1 MKILIVDDKEE
12 NLYLLDA
19 MLKGSG
25 YDVVSALN
33 GKEALEKLHAEEFD
47 MIISDIL
54 MPIMDG
60 FTLCRECKR
69 EQKLKEIPFVFYTAT
84 YKDKR
89 DEELALKLGADKY
102 LLKPMEPEKLIDTI
116 QGLFR
121 DIGEGKIGP
130 KKPVLVEEEETFKLY
145 SERLIKKLEKKM
157 LDLES
162 ETAQRKVYAEQL
174 ERVNRILHAI
184 RNVNQL
190 IVRENDRQRLIQA
203 TCDNLTKIGGY
214 YNTWVALF
222 DESGGLAAT
231 AEAGLGKNFLPIV
244 QQLKRGDSVTC
255 VQQALKQA
263 GVIVIKDPLSTCS
276 GCPMAKHYSG
286 RCGIA
291 IRFEHDSK
299 VYGLLVASVTVD
311 LGEYEEERSL
321 IREVVGDIA
330 FALASIEKGEQKK
343 RAEEALRDSEE
354 RFRLIAE
361 NSPDYIVQTDTQGNV
376 VYSSPAIERI
386 SGRSPKEIAGRN
398 FTDILPPT
406 SLSIARTVFK
416 KVAEGETVANVK
428 VDLLHRNG
436 SLVPVEVG
444 IAPIMKNKEVVGFL
458 GIARDITERKQAE
471 EELKQS
477 NTALYKVMHDTIQAM
492 AVTCE
497 MRDPYTAGHQQQVS
511 KLVVAIAEEL
521 HLSDKEQEG
530 LRVAALVHDIGKMS
544 IPAEILSKPGKLNTM
559 EFDLVKGH
567 VQASYDILKGID
579 FPWPVAQIVCQHHE
593 RMDGSGYPNAL
604 SGKDIVHEARV
615 LAVADVVEAMVSH
628 RPYRPALGIEIALVE
643 ISNNRGKLYDA
654 DVVDA
659 CLTVFRDK
667 GFKFE

>member
-19 MLKGSG
+19 ILKGSG
-25 YDVVSALN
+25 YDAVSAVN

-54 MPIMDG
+54 MPVMDG
-60 FTLCRECKR
+60 FKLCRECKR
-69 EQKLKEIPFVFYTAT
+69 DQKLKDIPFVFYTAT

-116 QGLFR
+116 QSLFR

-130 KKPVLVEEEETFKLY
+130 KKPVLEEEEETFKLY

-174 ERVNRILHAI
+174 ERVNRILRAI
-184 RNVNQL
+184 RSINQL

-203 TCDNLTKIGGY
+203 ACDNLTKIGGY
-214 YNTWVALF
+214 YNAWVALF

-263 GVIVIKDPLSTCS
+263 GVVVIKDPLSYCS
-276 GCPMAKHYSG
+276 DCPMAKHYSG
-286 RCGIA
+286 RSEIA

-311 LGEYEEERSL
+311 LGEYGEEQSL
-321 IREVVGDIA
+321 INEVAGDIA
-330 FALASIEKGEQKK
+330 FALGSIEKEEQKK
-343 RAEEALRDSEE
+343 RAEA
-354 RFRLIAE
+354 
-361 NSPDYIVQTDTQGNV
+361 
-376 VYSSPAIERI
+376 
-386 SGRSPKEIAGRN
+386 
-398 FTDILPPT
+398 
-406 SLSIARTVFK
+406 
-416 KVAEGETVANVK
+416 
-428 VDLLHRNG
+428 
-436 SLVPVEVG
+436 
-444 IAPIMKNKEVVGFL
+444 
-458 GIARDITERKQAE
+458 
-471 EELKQS
+471 ELKQS
-477 NTALYKVMHDTIQAM
+477 NASLDKAMQDTIQAM

-497 MRDPYTAGHQQQVS
+497 MRDPYTAGHQQRVAQ
-511 KLVVAIAEEL
+511 LVLTIAEEL
-521 HLSDKEQEG
+521 HLSDKEKIG
-530 LRVAALVHDIGKMS
+530 LRTAAFLHDIGKMS
-544 IPAEILSKPGKLNTM
+544 VPSEILSKPGKLNTM
-559 EFDLVKGH
+559 EFDLVKKH
-567 VQASYDILKGID
+567 VQASYDILQGID
-579 FPWPVAQIVCQHHE
+579 FPWPVAQIVYQHHE

-604 SGKDIVHEARV
+604 LGKDIKLGARI
-615 LAVADVVEAMVSH
+615 LAVADVVEAMTSH
-628 RPYRPALGIEIALVE
+628 RPYRPALGIDKALVE

-659 CLTVFRDK
+659 CLTVINNGFR
-667 GFKFE
+667 FEVVITK